1 MTCSNRDTESTTRP
15 AEPTALSKRA
25 WQAPALTPLPRLVK
39 LTLQTGGAGGAV
51 GGAVGGTGGTGGFGF

>member
-1 MTCSNRDTESTTRP
+1 MSLEHRDQSSPDRP
-15 AEPTALSKRA
+15 QVVAKRA
-25 WQAPALTPLPRLVK
+25 WQAPALAPLPRLVK